1 MQTVEEEGSNG
12 THDEAVEHRLISRI
26 GEQSLGSYE
35 SELDTARRGKGS
47 EGARSTS
54 SISS

>member
-54 SISS
+54 